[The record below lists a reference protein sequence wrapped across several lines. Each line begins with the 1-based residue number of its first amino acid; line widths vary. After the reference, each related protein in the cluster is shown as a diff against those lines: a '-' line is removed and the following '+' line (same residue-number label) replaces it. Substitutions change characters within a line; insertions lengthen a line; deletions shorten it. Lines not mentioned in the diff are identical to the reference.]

1 MARLEALL
9 APVGNNESLR
19 GAIAQLA
26 EELGGTFTWLD
37 SRNGS
42 LALTTG
48 SRALAVQ
55 VLLELRM
62 GSELGVL
69 LSSREGMGCGAPLS
83 RAVLEQLLAA
93 LVRIAPGAEVVFRS
107 DRDGPIRQG
116 ATTGAV
122 GRDRECLAAGLD

>member
-9 APVGNNESLR
+9 APVGDNESLR
-19 GAIAQLA
+19 GAIAELA
-26 EELGGTFTWLD
+26 RELGGMFTWLD
-37 SRNGS
+37 RRNGS

-48 SRALAVQ
+48 GLAVQ

-69 LSSREGMGCGAPLS
+69 LSSREGMGSGAPLS
-83 RAVLEQLLAA
+83 TAVLEQLLAGLQA
-93 LVRIAPGAEVVFRS
+93 AAPGARVLFRS

>member
-9 APVGNNESLR
+9 APVGDNESLR

-26 EELGGTFTWLD
+26 EEVGGMFTWLD

-48 SRALAVQ
+48 GLAVQ
-55 VLLELRM
+55 ALLELRK

-69 LSSREGMGCGAPLS
+69 LSSREGMGSGAPLS
-83 RAVLEQLLAA
+83 SAVLEQLLAGLQA
-93 LVRIAPGAEVVFRS
+93 AAPGARVLFRS

-116 ATTGAV
+116 ATTGAA

>member
-9 APVGNNESLR
+9 APAGDTESLR

-48 SRALAVQ
+48 ALAVQ
-55 VLLELRM
+55 VLLELRP

-69 LSSREGMGCGAPLS
+69 LSSREGMGSGAPLS
-83 RAVLEQLLAA
+83 TAVLEQLLAGLQA
-93 LVRIAPGAEVVFRS
+93 AAPGARVLFRS

-122 GRDRECLAAGLD
+122 GRDRECLAAGRD